1 MTDKP
6 SSKDLLPSLID
17 QNPAPDDTNSQDR
30 INAVRSQVDRILSVF
45 LQLLPS
51 NYVSTVPGPAYTL
64 QYQAIAE
71 RIADFQ
77 VTAQEVFADSA
88 YDYTRSEFLYRMI
101 GALVFPDAQTQGYP
115 EIDGDLSY
123 REFLRRMIVLLL
135 QGSTA
140 MTLKEGVELLTDA
153 DVEVI
158 ERAVIARSMPPGST
172 PWSSPEN
179 QHVIEINVSEGGGT
193 RFPEDPFRLQRNVLL
208 VLRALKPAHV
218 LYDYR
223 HLMKDSFG
231 PLFEAEVSYQW
242 QNYYY
247 DDLRRY
253 WYGAR
258 SLTGTAG
265 VTRTDRTL
273 FSDATRSFYSIRPGC
288 ELTVL
293 TGPNSINASVS
304 DGGYVGR
311 YRVVD
316 VLTFPVSVDNIPRPY
331 TTSPSGGSGT
341 ATVNNG
347 TVEDPL
353 QNWAS
358 FVEGEILTFTS
369 GPNAGSYRLSTVL
382 GNNGGPLGTAP
393 GPGTRCRVSPG
404 ILRVTPRMRT
414 VATGQS
420 YEVTVD
426 RLGVQTN
433 QAVLQENVSMFFL
446 P

>member
-30 INAVRSQVDRILSVF
+30 INAVRSQVDRIMSVF

-77 VTAQEVFADSA
+77 ITAQEIFADAS
-88 YDYTRSEFLYRMI
+88 YDYTRTEFLYRI
-101 GALVFPDAQTQGYP
+101 LGALVFPDAPTQGYP
-115 EIDGDLSY
+115 EIEGDLSY
-123 REFLRRMIVLLL
+123 REFLRRMVVLLL

-158 ERAVIARSMPPGST
+158 ERAVVARSMPPGST
-172 PWSSPEN
+172 PWSSAEN
-179 QHVIEINVSEGGGT
+179 QHVVEINVSQDNGT
-193 RFPEDPFRLQRNVLL
+193 QFPDDPFRLQRNVLL
-208 VLRALKPAHV
+208 VMRALKPAHV

-223 HLMKDSFG
+223 HVMKESFG
-231 PLFEAEVSYQW
+231 PLFEAEVSFNW

-258 SLTGTAG
+258 RVAGTAG

-273 FSDATRSFYSIRPGC
+273 FSDSTLSFWSIRPGC

-293 TGPNSINASVS
+293 TGPNSINASAT

-311 YRVVD
+311 YRVVE
-316 VLTFPVSVDNIPRPY
+316 VLAFPVSVDATPRPY
-331 TTSPSGGSGT
+331 TTSPTGLTGT
-341 ATVNNG
+341 ATVNG
-347 TVEDPL
+347 DVVRDPL
-353 QNWAS
+353 QDWANA
-358 FVEGEILTFTS
+358 VEGEVLTFTS
-369 GPNAGSYRLSTVL
+369 GPNAGSYRLNTIL

-414 VATGQS
+414 AATGQS
-420 YEVTVD
+420 YEVTID
-426 RLGVQTN
+426 RLGVQTT
-433 QAVLQENVSMFFL
+433 QTVLQENVSMFFL